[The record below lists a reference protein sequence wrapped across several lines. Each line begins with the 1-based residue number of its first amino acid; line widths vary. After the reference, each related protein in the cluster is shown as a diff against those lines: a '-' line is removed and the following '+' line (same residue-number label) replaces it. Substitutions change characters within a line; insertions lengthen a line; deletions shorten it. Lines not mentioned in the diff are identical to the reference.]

1 MDWDAKGAAGRMNGK
16 EEYFQETACVCIIC
30 LGFLDSF
37 GFYSRLA
44 LIQSSLS
51 YFVSDWRVTLHGR
64 VNLAYQQ
71 NENIPLVFAEQCAA
85 EVAEKAQ
92 LPFPVAKT
100 GARAPKLKCSE
111 FSGQALIVPATVWKS
126 SPEPGPIC
134 QPLGSVFFLIYIAVT
149 HITNTEKLYS
159 LTLWI
164 RSWQNKCFVLKQYS
178 CRF

>member
-44 LIQSSLS
+44 LIESSLS
-51 YFVSDWRVTLHGR
+51 YFVSDWRVTLHGK

-85 EVAEKAQ
+85 KRGGRKNTA
-92 LPFPVAKT
+92 PFYSCKNWGKGPKIEMLRILWSGIDSASNSVKIIS
-100 GARAPKLKCSE
+100 RAWSYLSAIRFCSLSDIHSSYTHYKYWE
-111 FSGQALIVPATVWKS
+111 IVFS
-126 SPEPGPIC
+126 
-134 QPLGSVFFLIYIAVT
+134 
-149 HITNTEKLYS
+149 YS
-159 LTLWI
+159 L
-164 RSWQNKCFVLKQYS
+164 N
-178 CRF
+178 